1 MPELTQLLMQLDKS
15 QASDMLLPLVYDELR
30 QLAAQKLAHEQPG
43 HTLQPTALVNEAYLR
58 LMGTANDVRWENR
71 AHFFAA
77 AAQAMRRIL
86 IDEARKKMSIKR
98 GGDLQRVE
106 LHENALLD
114 DSQDST
120 PGELL
125 ALDEALQQFEAIEPL
140 KAQLVKLRYFAG
152 LTMEDAALAL
162 DISLASANRY
172 WIYARSWLYG
182 KIQGR

>member
-1 MPELTQLLMQLDKS
+1 
-15 QASDMLLPLVYDELR
+15 MLLPLVYDELR